1 MSPRLILIL
10 GCRQAGDMIKATKPE
25 EIDDAFARVI
35 QATNEK
41 MNRTL
46 SPEMDAWLARQP
58 VAVPPAAAKK
68 GDVFNPVPPCPL
80 DDAAFAWLWE
90 RYQQCSFPP
99 ATAYKRL
106 ARTPLANLSL
116 RGRNFACRAA
126 FRFRRQILGK
136 SAVKMTELEFLS
148 AVRSAALSKR

>member
-1 MSPRLILIL
+1 MNPRLILVL

-58 VAVPPAAAKK
+58 VAVSPAAAKK
-68 GDVFNPVPPCPL
+68 GDAGTKK
-80 DDAAFAWLWE
+80 AATQT
-90 RYQQCSFPP
+90 R
-99 ATAYKRL
+99 
-106 ARTPLANLSL
+106 
-116 RGRNFACRAA
+116 RA
-126 FRFRRQILGK
+126 K
-136 SAVKMTELEFLS
+136 
-148 AVRSAALSKR
+148 